1 MTEEKKKKKKK
12 EKKEKTCVN
21 ITTYRMEWCKHNT
34 KTLACSSIVVCPGT
48 HNDGWTAVATITM
61 RFGNGVAIDLN
72 RGELKVWTVAED
84 EKEKEEFGKKT
95 SWCKNKYRRH

>member
-1 MTEEKKKKKKK
+1 
-12 EKKEKTCVN
+12 
-21 ITTYRMEWCKHNT
+21 
-34 KTLACSSIVVCPGT
+34 
-48 HNDGWTAVATITM
+48 M

-95 SWCKNKYRRH
+95 S

>member
-12 EKKEKTCVN
+12 EKKKTCVN
-21 ITTYRMEWCKHNT
+21 ITTCRMECKHNT
-34 KTLACSSIVVCPGT
+34 KTLTCSSIVVCPGT

-84 EKEKEEFGKKT
+84 EKEKEEASVKK
-95 SWCKNKYRRH
+95 NIMM

>member
-1 MTEEKKKKKKK
+1 MSISPHIEQVND
-12 EKKEKTCVN
+12 VN
-21 ITTYRMEWCKHNT
+21 II
-34 KTLACSSIVVCPGT
+34 KTLTCSSIVVCPGT

-84 EKEKEEFGKKT
+84 EKEKEEEKKLVSIPHTCTVLDHIFT
-95 SWCKNKYRRH
+95 S